1 MRYCDYCGA
10 PLNDNDKK
18 CKSCY
23 HECKPIEEEIE
34 MPEPKLKFA
43 FKGKDKVEDSCID
56 EEKREKRKKLKGK
69 VPVIISA
76 CLVGVILL
84 ASVIGTIIPKS
95 SKDTNSSYDYDTDYT
110 EETTVDNSVSGEG
123 YYDFDNKF
131 NQDTVDKFL
140 SVWDSD
146 GSASKVGLG
155 VSLNDFSYLASY
167 DLLGRDIDLY
177 SFTDFN
183 GKTASS
189 VMLDTD
195 KKVVAYKFTY
205 MFDMWTDGTTTDTY
219 KSKQLIERPAAWLYA
234 LSDDE
239 SYDDCFELVKQFQ
252 SDVTDSY
259 IDEDVKPYYYHDGYI
274 MLVYG
279 NTDSNNRNIV
289 SLTFMKTDDDF
300 GEKHNIANGQPSI
313 FQEKQ

>member
-34 MPEPKLKFA
+34 MPEPKLKFT
-43 FKGKDKVEDSCID
+43 FKGKDKVEDSCVD

-76 CLVGVILL
+76 CLVGVILI

-110 EETTVDNSVSGEG
+110 EETTVNNSVSGEG

-167 DLLGRDIDLY
+167 DLFGRDIDLY
-177 SFTDFN
+177 NFTDFN
-183 GKTASS
+183 GKTASG

-195 KKVVAYKFTY
+195 KNVVAYQFTY
-205 MFDMWTDGTTTDTY
+205 MLDMWTDGTTTDTY
-219 KSKQLIERPAAWLYA
+219 KTKQLIERPAAWLYA

-239 SYDDCFELVKQFQ
+239 SYDDCFELVNQFQ
-252 SDVTDSY
+252 FGDTDSY
-259 IDEDVKPYYYHDGYI
+259 IVEDGNPYYYLDGYTI
-274 MLVYG
+274 LVYG
-279 NTDSNNRNIV
+279 YTDSNNRDIETLV
-289 SLTFMKTDDDF
+289 FMKTDDDF
-300 GEKHNIANGQPSI
+300 GEKHNIANRQPI
-313 FQEKQ
+313 FQKKQ

>member
-34 MPEPKLKFA
+34 MPEPKLKFT
-43 FKGKDKVEDSCID
+43 FKGKDKVEDSCVD

-167 DLLGRDIDLY
+167 DLFGRDIDLY
-177 SFTDFN
+177 NFTDFN
-183 GKTASS
+183 GKTASG

-195 KKVVAYKFTY
+195 KNVVAYQFTY
-205 MFDMWTDGTTTDTY
+205 MLDMWTDGTTTDTY
-219 KSKQLIERPAAWLYA
+219 KTKQLIERPAAWLYA

-239 SYDDCFELVKQFQ
+239 SYVDCFELVNQFQ
-252 SDVTDSY
+252 FGDTDSY
-259 IDEDVKPYYYHDGYI
+259 IVEDGNPYYYLDGYTI
-274 MLVYG
+274 LVYG
-279 NTDSNNRNIV
+279 YTDSNNRDIETLV
-289 SLTFMKTDDDF
+289 FMKTDDDF
-300 GEKHNIANGQPSI
+300 GEKHNIANRQPI
-313 FQEKQ
+313 FQKKQ

>member
-34 MPEPKLKFA
+34 MPEPKLKFT
-43 FKGKDKVEDSCID
+43 FKGKDKVEDSCVD

-84 ASVIGTIIPKS
+84 ASVIGAIIPKS

-131 NQDTVDKFL
+131 NQDTVDNFL

-167 DLLGRDIDLY
+167 DLLGRDIKQY

-183 GKTASS
+183 GKTTSS
-189 VMLDTD
+189 VMLDAD
-195 KKVVAYKFTY
+195 K
-205 MFDMWTDGTTTDTY
+205 M
-219 KSKQLIERPAAWLYA
+219 
-234 LSDDE
+234 
-239 SYDDCFELVKQFQ
+239 
-252 SDVTDSY
+252 
-259 IDEDVKPYYYHDGYI
+259 
-274 MLVYG
+274 
-279 NTDSNNRNIV
+279 
-289 SLTFMKTDDDF
+289 
-300 GEKHNIANGQPSI
+300 
-313 FQEKQ
+313 

>member
-34 MPEPKLKFA
+34 MPEPKLKFT
-43 FKGKDKVEDSCID
+43 FKGKDKVEDSCVD

-76 CLVGVILL
+76 CLVGVILI

-110 EETTVDNSVSGEG
+110 EETTVNNSVSGEG

-167 DLLGRDIDLY
+167 DLFGRDIDLY
-177 SFTDFN
+177 NFTDFN
-183 GKTASS
+183 GKTASG

-195 KKVVAYKFTY
+195 KNVVAYQFTY
-205 MFDMWTDGTTTDTY
+205 MLDMWTDGTTTDTY
-219 KSKQLIERPAAWLYA
+219 KTKQLIERHAAWLYA

-239 SYDDCFELVKQFQ
+239 SYDDCFELVNQFQ
-252 SDVTDSY
+252 FGDTDSY
-259 IDEDVKPYYYHDGYI
+259 IVEDGNPYYYLDGYTI
-274 MLVYG
+274 LVYG
-279 NTDSNNRNIV
+279 YTDSNNRDIETLV
-289 SLTFMKTDDDF
+289 FMKTDDDF
-300 GEKHNIANGQPSI
+300 GEKHNIANRQPI
-313 FQEKQ
+313 FQKKQ